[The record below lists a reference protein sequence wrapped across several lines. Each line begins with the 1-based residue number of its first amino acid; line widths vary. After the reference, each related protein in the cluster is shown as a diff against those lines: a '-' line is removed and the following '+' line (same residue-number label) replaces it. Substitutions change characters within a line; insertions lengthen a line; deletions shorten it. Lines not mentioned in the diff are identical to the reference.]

1 MALEFQC
8 GHCGSSI
15 VSKFLNVGE
24 EIKCKSCNN
33 ISIIP
38 ETATGYSEAKIKS
51 GNTISDTFNEE
62 SKPIIDSSQRLES
75 LKTKATSVEKSKK
88 LKTSSMN
95 SNKKKETIGVEK
107 MNLFDYKVKYLK
119 GKVSQADLDSGSA
132 GTMIADQVESTLNG
146 MTKEGYEYYSSTNV
160 SVHIAQG
167 CSAVKNDAQTRTT
180 ITVDI
185 FRKQI

>member
-75 LKTKATSVEKSKK
+75 LKTKAASVDKSKK
-88 LKTSSMN
+88 LKTSSIN
-95 SNKKKETIGVEK
+95 SNEKKETKGVEK

-119 GKVSQADLDSGSA
+119 GKVSQADIDSGSA
-132 GTMIADQVESTLNG
+132 GTMIADQVETTLNG

-160 SVHIAQG
+160 SVGIAQG
-167 CSAVKNDAQTRTT
+167 CSAGANAPTSTT

-185 FRKQI
+185 FRKQK